1 MGLLSN
7 TSLNKSKIDPKYRC
21 LHRIIHNL
29 NMKVRK
35 QYYGFFVTL
44 ETISKNNKIKQ
55 N

>member
-7 TSLNKSKIDPKYRC
+7 TNLSNSKIDPKYRC
-21 LHRIIHNL
+21 LHRIAHNL

-35 QYYGFFVTL
+35 QYYALFVTL
-44 ETISKNNKIKQ
+44 ETISKNHRNKQ